1 MRVWL
6 ALGLLLGACAA
17 PPKEPAPA
25 LSEPAP
31 EPAQAPS
38 AQPATPPDVKDA
50 STDAAAALSPATPD
64 AASAEAAW
72 QERPFDDLTDAGRPR
87 GRDVQVVIEVA
98 NQGPYRPLV
107 LRIPETGLRREI
119 YDDRVSR
126 PGCYKQQRHDEKNAI
141 FLDCGGIDGH
151 VMLRAY
157 QVGDELVIETQGR
170 GDVRPTLDG
179 RHAFALPKGRRV
191 KLVTRVPDRVAPLPS
206 THSSGP

>member
-1 MRVWL
+1 MRAGL
-6 ALGLLLGACAA
+6 ALGLVLGACAA

-31 EPAQAPS
+31 EPAPS
-38 AQPATPPDVKDA
+38 AEPATPPVVNDA
-50 STDAAAALSPATPD
+50 SADAAAALSRAEPD
-64 AASAEAAW
+64 AASAEPAW
-72 QERPFDDLTDAGRPR
+72 HQRPFDDLSDAGRPG
-87 GRDVQVVIEVA
+87 GRDVQVLIEIGI
-98 NQGPYRPLV
+98 QGPYRPLV

-141 FLDCGGIDGH
+141 FMDCGGLDGH

-157 QVGDELVIETQGR
+157 QVGDELVIETHGR
-170 GDVRPTLDG
+170 GDVRPTLHG

-191 KLVTRVPDRVAPLPS
+191 KLVTRVPTMAGPLPG
-206 THSSGP
+206 TFSSGP